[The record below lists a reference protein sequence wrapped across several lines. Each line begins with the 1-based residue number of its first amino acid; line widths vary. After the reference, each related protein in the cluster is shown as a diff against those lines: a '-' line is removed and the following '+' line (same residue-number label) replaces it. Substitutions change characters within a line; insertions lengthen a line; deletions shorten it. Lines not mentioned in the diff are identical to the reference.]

1 MTDPAPGRPVPA
13 HPVPGE
19 SAPLRALAR
28 RVQLRAQLR
37 AARHRVI
44 DSLPAALQIVVAA
57 LVSYAIARYGFGH
70 ATPLIAV
77 TVTITS
83 LGLAGDAR
91 PRRVVETAVG
101 VTVGIAVSEVIVLLV
116 GKGIWQLAIVLF
128 ATLLVSRAVSSNP
141 AFAVAAAVQSTLVVV
156 LPDPAGG
163 PFTRSIDAVIA
174 GVVAIAATALIPR
187 DPRRA
192 AARNARALFSVFDE
206 SIEGLVDALQNGNH
220 PAAELALERL
230 RRTQGL
236 IDAWAASLE
245 TASAIAR
252 ISPWLQ
258 RYRPEL
264 RAQERAL
271 KAADLS
277 SRHLNTLARRV
288 VVIVDDGLS
297 RPQLAGVLAE
307 MQRAIAMLGRELFEP
322 ESAGSTRGALT
333 TFASRLDPAEIVPD
347 GDLRET
353 LLVVL
358 VRPLVVDLL
367 EAVGMSPEDSRALLP
382 RV

>member
-1 MTDPAPGRPVPA
+1 VTDPAPSRPVPA
-13 HPVPGE
+13 HPVPSD

-28 RVQLRAQLR
+28 RVQFRVQLR
-37 AARHRVI
+37 AARQRVI

-83 LGLAGDAR
+83 LGLARDAR
-91 PRRVVETAVG
+91 PRRVITTAIG

-128 ATLLVSRAVSSNP
+128 ATLLVSRAVSSNS

-163 PFTRSIDAVIA
+163 PFTRSLDAVIA
-174 GVVAIAATALIPR
+174 GVVAITATALIPR

-236 IDAWAASLE
+236 IDDWAASLE

-277 SRHLNTLARRV
+277 SRHLHTLARRV

-307 MQRAIAMLGRELFEP
+307 MQRAVAMLGREIFEP

>member
-1 MTDPAPGRPVPA
+1 MPSD
-13 HPVPGE
+13 

-28 RVQLRAQLR
+28 RVQFRVQLR
-37 AARHRVI
+37 AARQRVI

-83 LGLAGDAR
+83 LGLARDAR
-91 PRRVVETAVG
+91 PRRVITTAIG

-128 ATLLVSRAVSSNP
+128 ATLLVSRAVSSNS

-163 PFTRSIDAVIA
+163 PFTRSLDAVIA
-174 GVVAIAATALIPR
+174 GVVAITATALIPR

-236 IDAWAASLE
+236 IDDWAASLE

-277 SRHLNTLARRV
+277 SRHLHTLARRV

-307 MQRAIAMLGRELFEP
+307 MQRAVAMLGREIFEP